1 MSDLTIQTNGRGLVD
16 VTARLNDFLQA
27 RRAQHGALLVFIKHT
42 SASIVVTEN
51 ADPDVLEDLETWM
64 ASAVLDGDRR
74 FLHTA
79 EGPDDMASHIRSVL
93 TQTSLTLPV
102 TNGALELGTWQGIY
116 VWEHRSRSHTRRLS
130 LRYLPCP

>member
-1 MSDLTIQTNGRGLVD
+1 MSDLTLQTSGRGLFD
-16 VTARLNDFLQA
+16 VTARLNDFLRTEGA
-27 RRAQHGALLVFIKHT
+27 HYGALLVFIKHT

-51 ADPDVLEDLETWM
+51 ADPDVLDDLETWM
-64 ASAVLDGDRR
+64 AGAVLDGDRR

-102 TNGALELGTWQGIY
+102 SDGRLELGTWQGVY
-116 VWEHRSRSHTRRLS
+116 VWEHRSRPHARRLS
-130 LRYLPCP
+130 LRFLPSP